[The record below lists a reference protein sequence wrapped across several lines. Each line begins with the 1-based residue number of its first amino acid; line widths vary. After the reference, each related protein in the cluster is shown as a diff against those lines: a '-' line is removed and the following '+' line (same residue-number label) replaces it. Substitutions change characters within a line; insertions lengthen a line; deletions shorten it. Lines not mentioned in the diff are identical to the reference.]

1 MAKFEPNSVI
11 IRLMNYNWQHR
22 NWPNFKYE
30 ADRFDAMASQFR
42 EISGQSTGVLL
53 GLSEQAQEESLITLL
68 VVELL
73 KTSAIEGEMLSRGD
87 LISSIK
93 KNLGFASS
101 AVAVKDKRSEGIAE
115 LMVQSRR
122 GFAEELSETTLFD
135 WHNLL
140 MRGSHG
146 VKVGKWRTHAEPMQ
160 IVSGAMGR
168 ETVHFEAPPSERVP
182 AEMQKFIAWFNATG
196 PKGAQP
202 LTNPILRSAVAHLYF
217 ESIHPFEDGNGRIGR
232 FIAEK
237 VLSQNVGRPVLLS
250 LSSVIEADKKK
261 YYAAL
266 QKASQSLEIDDWIV
280 YFGDAVL
287 QAQRA
292 FVQTISFSIKKSHF
306 FDQKKSL
313 LNNRQQ
319 RVVSRMLAEGEDE
332 FTGGINARKYQ
343 AIAKVSKA
351 TATRD
356 LQDLVEKQI
365 LVSKGGGRS
374 TNYQVNLEES

>member
-1 MAKFEPNSVI
+1 MTKFEPNSVI

-292 FVQTISFSIKKSHF
+292 FVQTIYFSIKKSHF

>member
-1 MAKFEPNSVI
+1 M
-11 IRLMNYNWQHR
+11 MYNWQHR
-22 NWPNFKYE
+22 NWPNFAYYVH
-30 ADRFDAMASQFR
+30 RFDTMASQFR
-42 EISGQSTGVLL
+42 EIGGQSTGVLL
-53 GLSEQAQEESLITLL
+53 GLSEQEREMSLIDLL
-68 VVELL
+68 VVESL
-73 KTSAIEGEMLSRGD
+73 KTSAIEGEMLSRVD

-93 KNLGFASS
+93 KNLGFASP
-101 AVAVKDKRSEGIAE
+101 AVTVKDKRAAGIAE

-122 GFAEELSETTLFD
+122 DFAGELSETTLFN

-140 MRGSHG
+140 MWGSHG
-146 VKVGKWRTHAEPMQ
+146 VKVGQWRSHPEPMQ

-182 AEMQKFIAWFNATG
+182 TEMQTFIAWFNATG

-202 LTNPILRSAVAHLYF
+202 LANPIIRSAIAHLYF

-237 VLSQNVGRPVLLS
+237 VLSQSAGRPVLLS
-250 LSSVIEADKKK
+250 LSSVIEADKKQ

-266 QKASQSLEIDDWIV
+266 QKASQALEIDDWIA
-280 YFGDAVL
+280 YFGETIL
-287 QAQRA
+287 QAQRN
-292 FVQTISFSIKKSHF
+292 FVQTISFSIKKSRF
-306 FDQKKSL
+306 FATNKPL
-313 LNNRQQ
+313 LNERQQ
-319 RVVSRMLAEGEDE
+319 CVVSRMLAEGEDE
-332 FTGGINARKYQ
+332 FTGGMNARKYQ

-356 LQDLVEKQI
+356 LQELVEKQI